1 MTPAGRAPGSEAEP
15 VDVTAFIGLGS
26 NLGDGVATLR
36 SAIDALAAMDGTR
49 LLRASSLYRT
59 PAWGVTAQPDFVNAV
74 AMLETRRTPQ
84 QLLADLLAIERDAG
98 RERQA
103 DGSDRWGPR
112 TLDLDL
118 LLFGDAQVSEPGL
131 HVPHPHLHARAF
143 ALVPLLEIAPDV
155 VIPGIGPAH
164 QALAKMEP
172 GEVEAV
178 TYAGSPHDR
187 P

>member
-1 MTPAGRAPGSEAEP
+1 MNLGREQLE
-15 VDVTAFIGLGS
+15 VTAFVGLGS

-36 SAIDALAAMDGTR
+36 AAIAALGALDGSR

-59 PAWGVTAQPDFVNAV
+59 PAWGVTAQPDFINAV
-74 AMLETRRTPQ
+74 AMLATRHTPQ

-118 LLFGDAQVSEPGL
+118 LLFGDAEVSEPGL
-131 HVPHPHLHARAF
+131 RVPHPHLHERAF

-155 VIPGIGPAH
+155 VIPGVGPAH
-164 QALAKMEP
+164 AALAKMEP
-172 GEVEAV
+172 GELEAV
-178 TYAGSPHDR
+178 TYAGSPHDL